1 MDKAEGIYAMAIRA
15 SGPGQPRSLLRWLPL
30 AGIAL
35 AALLFLAFGYE
46 NWLSF
51 DALKNHRQALLAAVE
66 QYPAP
71 TAALFVAL
79 YAVSTALSLPIA
91 TLLTLVGG
99 FLFGALAGTGYVVLG
114 ATLGAAMLFLA
125 ARSAMG
131 SGLRDRA
138 GPWLGR
144 LQDGFRENA
153 FSYLLFLR
161 LVPVFPFFVVNL
173 VPALLGMRLLPYLAA
188 TLIGI
193 LPASAIYVYAGVG
206 LGSVFDRGET
216 FSLSGILTPE
226 MTAALIGLALLSLV
240 PILLGKLRRRGA
252 TLPARAKRPV
262 PPGDESR

>member
-1 MDKAEGIYAMAIRA
+1 MASRA
-15 SGPGQPRSLLRWLPL
+15 SSPGQPRSFRRWLPL

-35 AALLFLAFGYE
+35 AAMLVLALGYE

-51 DALKNHRQALLAAVE
+51 DALKEHRQALLEAVERHPIATAAV
-66 QYPAP
+66 
-71 TAALFVAL
+71 FVAL
-79 YAVSTALSLPIA
+79 YALSTALSLPIA

-99 FLFGALAGTGYVVLG
+99 FLFGALAGTAHVVLG

-138 GPWLGR
+138 GPWLGK

-161 LVPVFPFFVVNL
+161 LIPIFPFFVVNL

-206 LGSVFDRGET
+206 LGSVLDRGEN

-226 MTAALIGLALLSLV
+226 MMAALIGLALLSLLPV
-240 PILLGKLRRRGA
+240 LIGRLRRHRG
-252 TLPARAKRPV
+252 TLPAPSKRPV
-262 PPGDESR
+262 PPGNENR